1 MGYLL
6 FITYSLIIFFLKFS
20 ADLFTALEEFLS
32 VTLWL
37 TNLDYSKQGKYLE
50 IIHEL
55 FDIFLPYIFFVLLL
69 KLFRLAF
76 NKAKKRKAGVIILA
90 SFIQMFLPDP
100 YAERTIKVVQVQKE
114 KKMQPG
120 QKDKAKNNVKE

>member
-1 MGYLL
+1 MGFLFFIIYLFL
-6 FITYSLIIFFLKFS
+6 IFFLNFS
-20 ADLFTALEEFLS
+20 ADLLSALEEFLS

-37 TNLDYSKQGKYLE
+37 LNLDYSEQGEYLE

-69 KLFRLAF
+69 KLFQLAF
-76 NKAKKRKAGVIILA
+76 NKAKKSKASVIILA

-114 KKMQPG
+114 KKQMSG
-120 QKDKAKNNVKE
+120 LKDKAKNNDKE